1 MRESAKKEL
10 VKEATESHAKKNW
23 SRKQLN
29 HILRRRNGQGKGM
42 N

>member
-10 VKEATESHAKKNW
+10 VKEATESHAKKKNW

-29 HILRRRNGQGKGM
+29 HYPEEEMVKK
-42 N
+42 

>member
-10 VKEATESHAKKNW
+10 VKEATKSHAKKKNW

-29 HILRRRNGQGKGM
+29 HILRRKNGQGM